1 MANHVRLYVNNRPAE
16 LIRSV
21 VERNGTRAVDT
32 GVFTLSRKYAISEGD
47 KFQYIQDVVSPK
59 YLVGLWNMEHNT
71 RDESGRDID
80 AYETTAAIHEGN
92 FKPDTSSGSS
102 KAGG

>member
-1 MANHVRLYVNNRPAE
+1 MANHVRLYVNTKPVE

-32 GVFTLSRKYAISEGD
+32 GNFTLSRKYTVTKGD
-47 KFQYIQDVVSPK
+47 KFQYIQDVINPK

-71 RDESGRDID
+71 RDESGYDID
-80 AYETTAAIHEGN
+80 GDETKSCAPE
-92 FKPDTSSGSS
+92 
-102 KAGG
+102 